1 MVLGAD
7 KIKFSGIDLNRQG
20 LKILKDNL
28 GVENLELKQFVL
40 DSDWSVL
47 SKLKH
52 LKSLTIRD
60 SYIDFKKFYIAVCSL
75 PNLEFLTYN
84 HYCFFNKNK
93 SDRLPTNLKLP
104 SLKKFKIEFPD
115 ETEPNFEIN
124 TYSHKSYENKHNSIT
139 ELKDCHKIFPNLEE
153 IQFVNYHTYKKRIK
167 DEDEGE
173 KKIKSSIYWNTDFK
187 VLRKFN
193 SLKKIKINDG
203 KPFSIISSGLSNI
216 INSKQFQE
224 TNISINQIH
233 NLSELEFVYKDNKV
247 LNIIYDVDSK
257 EIDVSSR
264 KVNPKISTILSR
276 VIPHQNSI
284 SINEEGL
291 FNRPDEYKQAWKIKK
306 DNLIPKIIHNQI
318 ETIIFSDANKFTDR
332 HIYGDDKKQK
342 ADSFSKLFCSIKN
355 LRNIVFDFSK
365 FNKEEEYNQAQFIFF
380 KLFLYELY
388 LQKPD
393 INVYFCNDQ
402 VRELCENKKN
412 NFEVHLAYLIN
423 FLKSNNFLNHQFK
436 FLEIEEKELISFYNN
451 YIDNRIDEIVVID
464 DYFFNNSKRFFD
476 QDIIYSGEIGELKD
490 HFPHFSRDY
499 YEDEKI
505 KIPLKKSYNEI
516 LRIAHFDSKFFPLDH
531 NKLLLLVK
539 KRNLSKLKNIKFKK
553 YFSYIGNTWHHIT
566 HKMID
571 DKKILKI
578 DSIYDDGSDK
588 YSIRLNESA
597 STVVDCFID
606 SNEFEFSTEP
616 KKNFLKPIESIDYVT
631 ESGLD
636 KDKLN
641 ELTHCWFE
649 GVNPWQGKYIEFKKL
664 NDLIPTENLEALRL
678 SDCLALDNLDIPYLP
693 QLKYLRLDLHINHH
707 KKILDPDFKCVL
719 KNFEN
724 LPNLRTLEINGLFG
738 EYNSNMVR
746 CAGLS
751 WGDNAPIKDR
761 WGILNASIKTLKK
774 MEFLTIDG
782 IKASNLNDIISLPAL
797 KFLRLKTIHLNEAMG
812 LDDNKNIQKPIQDSD
827 FKFIKQSKL
836 LNILELRIGAVPD
849 RDYLNIYFSSS
860 YYKGSGEFID
870 YISHNLK
877 ELHLFMN
884 FDIENQLGI
893 QDIVNRICNRF
904 LKLEKLT
911 LKFGIAISKKSF
923 DFENNE
929 YKKRLKNQTI
939 DFKKFSKLQKLTELL
954 IEYSPN
960 EFIKYNIKNFKEII
974 KLKKL
979 RFFLNF
985 LDDVPFEDL
994 RKTRQLFKKENYTD
1008 RKYYD
1013 EEYEYLEEEQ
1023 KKNWTRF
1030 SHIFVDTYDYISLE
1044 DRYLE
1049 IEKEESRKKTKH
1061 KKKVVIRKKK

>member
-1 MVLGAD
+1 MSLLNESMAISGLD
-7 KIKFSGIDLNRQG
+7 KNNLTSLKNNLSITNLEIKQLT
-20 LKILKDNL
+20 LKDNWEL
-28 GVENLELKQFVL
+28 LSELKQL
-40 DSDWSVL
+40 R
-47 SKLKH
+47 
-52 LKSLTIRD
+52 SLTVKD
-60 SYIDFKKFYIAVCSL
+60 SYVDFKKFYSAICSL
-75 PNLEFLTYN
+75 PKLERLIYN

-93 SDRLPTNLKLP
+93 KDKLPDNLKLS
-104 SLKKFKIEFPD
+104 SLKIFKLEFPD
-115 ETEPNFEIN
+115 ESEPDFEIN
-124 TYSHKSYENKHNSIT
+124 TYAQKSYKNKHNSIT

-153 IQFVNYHTYKKRIK
+153 IQFVNYQTYRKRM
-167 DEDEGE
+167 EDEYVDN
-173 KKIKSSIYWNTDFK
+173 KKLNSTVYWNMDFK
-187 VLRKFN
+187 VLKKFN

-233 NLSELEFVYKDNKV
+233 GLSEMEFVYKDNKV
-247 LNIIYDVDSK
+247 LNIIHDENNK
-257 EIDVSSR
+257 GTNVSSR
-264 KVNPKISTILSR
+264 EINPKISKNLKSI
-276 VIPHQNSI
+276 IPYQNSI

-291 FNRPDEYKQAWKIKK
+291 FDRRYGYRQAWKIKK
-306 DNLIPKIIHNQI
+306 NNLIPKIIHNQI
-318 ETIIFSDANKFTDR
+318 ETIIFSDAGQFTASPSHGLSKR
-332 HIYGDDKKQK
+332 KKL
-342 ADSFSKLFCSIKN
+342 AVFLKLFCSIKN

-365 FNKEEEYNQAQFIFF
+365 FNKKEEEYDQTQFIFF

-388 LQKPD
+388 FQKPD

-402 VRELCENKKN
+402 VRDLCKNKKN

-423 FLKSNNFLNHQFK
+423 FLKNNNFFNHQFK

-476 QDIIYSGEIGELKD
+476 QDVIYSSEIGELKN

-499 YEDEKI
+499 YEDKKI
-505 KIPLKKSYNEI
+505 KIPLKRNYNEI
-516 LRIAHFDSKFFPLDH
+516 LRIATFDSDFFPLDQ

-539 KRNLSKLKNIKFKK
+539 KRNLNKLKNIKFKK

-566 HKMID
+566 HKMD
-571 DKKILKI
+571 EDKKILKI
-578 DSIYDDGSDK
+578 DNIYDDGSDK

-597 STVVDCFID
+597 STVVDWFID

-616 KKNFLKPIESIDYVT
+616 KKKFLKPIESIDYVT

-649 GVNPWQGKYIEFKKL
+649 GVNPWQGKYIKFKKL

-678 SDCLALDNLDIPYLP
+678 SDCLALDNLDIPYFP

-707 KKILDPDFKCVL
+707 KKILDPDFKCIL

-738 EYNSNMVR
+738 KYNSNLVR
-746 CAGLS
+746 SAGLS

-761 WGILNASIKTLKK
+761 WGILNTNIKTLKK
-774 MEFLTIDG
+774 LEFLTIDT

-797 KFLRLKTIHLNEAMG
+797 KNLQLKTIHLNEAMG
-812 LDDNKNIQKPIQDSD
+812 LDDNEDVQKPIQDSD
-827 FKFIKQSKL
+827 FKFLKKSKL
-836 LNILELRIGAVPD
+836 LNVAELRIGETAR
-849 RDYLNIYFSSS
+849 RDYLNISLSSS

-877 ELHLFMN
+877 ELYLSVN
-884 FDIENQLGI
+884 FDIENQLCI
-893 QDIVNRICNRF
+893 QDIINKICNRF

-911 LKFGIAISKKSF
+911 LKFGIAVSKKSF

-929 YKKRLKNQTI
+929 YKKRLKDQTI
-939 DFKKFSKLQKLTELL
+939 DFKKFSKLQKLTNLH
-954 IEYSPN
+954 IEYSSD
-960 EFIKYNIKNFKEII
+960 EFIKYNIKNFNEII

-979 RFFLNF
+979 KYFFNF

-994 RKTRQLFKKENYTD
+994 RKTRKLFSEENYTD
-1008 RKYYD
+1008 QKYYD

-1030 SHIFVDTYDYISLE
+1030 SQIIVDDYDYITFE

-1049 IEKEESRKKTKH
+1049 IEKKENEKKYKKPKQIVRK
-1061 KKKVVIRKKK
+1061 RKN